1 MLFLVATGAT
11 KQANALAEDVNTG
24 DLIKRRLSRCMAACA
39 ARSLIATLPY
49 AIENHSGLSVY
60 YSIYGYAARSQL
72 PTNSTQFFRFELF
85 PERGTGGMRRYG
97 QDIKCPKRINIH
109 IGGTEI
115 SIHDLDREVNKSR
128 FAYYIP
134 ELRVHVFVHVVKRG
148 KSTVRMDIVCQVQL
162 ESI

>member
-1 MLFLVATGAT
+1 MRHMLDERLTSYLPTATGAT
-11 KQANALAEDVNTG
+11 KQANALAENIDIR
-24 DLIKRRLSRCMAACA
+24 DLGTRRLSRSMAACA

-49 AIENHSGLSVY
+49 AIENHSGLSAF
-60 YSIYGYAARSQL
+60 YSIYDYTTRSPL

-115 SIHDLDREVNKSR
+115 SIRDLDREVNKSR
-128 FAYYIP
+128 TAYYIP
-134 ELRVHVFVHVVKRG
+134 EFRVHVFVHVVKRG
-148 KSTVRMDIVCQVQL
+148 KTTVRI
-162 ESI
+162 